1 MSDDRSLWKGR
12 QWRLVY
18 GPKDLDTGPLQ
29 CVHAQCNPRLRH
41 LPLPKAGLLVR
52 CLAKDGRDY
61 YRETARSRA
70 NANAVISLVPR
81 GGK

>member
-1 MSDDRSLWKGR
+1 MADLWQGR

-18 GPKDLDTGPLQ
+18 GPQDLDTGSNR
-29 CVHAQCNPRLRH
+29 CVHAQRNPRMRH
-41 LPLPKAGLLVR
+41 LPLPKAGMLVR
-52 CLAKDGRDY
+52 ALAKDGRDY

-70 NANAVISLVPR
+70 NANAVINLVPQ

>member
-1 MSDDRSLWKGR
+1 MA
-12 QWRLVY
+12 LVY
-18 GPKDLDTGPLQ
+18 GPKDLDTGSAQ
-29 CVHAQCNPRLRH
+29 CVHAQCNPAHRH

-70 NANAVISLVPR
+70 NANAVINLVPR

>member
-1 MSDDRSLWKGR
+1 MSDDRSLWQGR

-18 GPKDLDTGPLQ
+18 GPKDLDTGSAQ
-29 CVHAQCNPRLRH
+29 CVHAQCNPAHRH

-70 NANAVISLVPR
+70 NANAVINLVPR